1 MLLARARGMLT
12 EAEVLRPTEVV
23 RRLIDA
29 LNAGDFDRAEK
40 YIAPDAVNH
49 AAPPGT
55 KPGVTGF
62 RSAWEALRSGFP
74 DFRFTIEHSVESGDV
89 VASRYRNRGT
99 QKGEF
104 MGLPATGRSFQA
116 LGLDM
121 VRVRDGQV
129 VEHWALFDLAQMR
142 AQLQAGQG

>member
-1 MLLARARGMLT
+1 MAT
-12 EAEVLRPTEVV
+12 QTDVLRPTDVV
-23 RRLIDA
+23 RRVIDA

-55 KPGVTGF
+55 KRGPAAF
-62 RSAWEALRSGFP
+62 RPAWEALRASFS
-74 DFRFTIEHSVESGDV
+74 DFRFTIEHSVESGET
-89 VASRYRNRGT
+89 VANRYMNRGT
-99 QKGEF
+99 QTGEF
-104 MGLPATGRSFQA
+104 TGRPATGRSFQA

-129 VEHWALFDLAQMR
+129 VEHWAILDLAQIQ
-142 AQLQAGQG
+142 AQLHLK